1 MENTKKIVI
10 EFEKKLSTEVKK
22 QKKLDIVER
31 KNFRK
36 KELLG
41 KYTIKILYK

>member
-1 MENTKKIVI
+1 LENTKKIVI
-10 EFEKKLSTEVKK
+10 EFEKKLSIEVRK

>member
-1 MENTKKIVI
+1 LENTKKIVI